1 MLHSMSITQ
10 FNIMNYQTLDTS
22 KPCQSCITQPNIMN
36 YQTLDTSKPCQ
47 SCINFYDILKIQKD
61 AMDNDIKK
69 AYKQQ
74 ILKYNPRYQLCD
86 EEQDIFR
93 RIIIA
98 YYVLSNH
105 EYRKIYDMYGYDG
118 LLQNGVY
125 VLDIDCKK
133 IYDDMF
139 QNSLF
144 TVDTSH
150 IEKIEQTNIITI
162 VNEIPLKIIYS
173 GKYEKVNIMRK
184 SLCSTCRGTGSDDG
198 ILRVCR
204 KCQGRRILVT
214 IIEGKHE
221 IRKCEYCNGFGINN
235 KIHVCKS
242 CNGER
247 TESEQYC
254 VEYLIPVGVSDDE
267 IISVNNCGNINIGN
281 NTRDLVN
288 IHIKY
293 AHDQTYLTKKTFN
306 DIRNVVTCFE
316 RDSHNEVLRD
326 TIDLHNMT
334 NNDIFMTLRINLVDA
349 LCKRKISIT
358 IPDNNVIDYIPN
370 NIIKPNDIHIID
382 NAGLPTRNNK
392 NIRGKLYIIFQII
405 YPTKIVDDKIDLFTT
420 TFAQC
425 FS

>member
-1 MLHSMSITQ
+1 
-10 FNIMNYQTLDTS
+10 MNYQTSNTTVQFLA
-22 KPCQSCITQPNIMN
+22 KPNVM
-36 YQTLDTSKPCQ
+36 PCQ

-61 AMDNDIKK
+61 ALDNDIKK
-69 AYKQQ
+69 AYKRQ
-74 ILKYNPRYQLCD
+74 ILKYNPRCQTSD
-86 EEQDIFR
+86 EEQDMFR

-98 YYVLSNH
+98 YYILSNH
-105 EYRKIYDMYGYDG
+105 EYRKIYDVSGYDG
-118 LLQNGVY
+118 LIQNGVY
-125 VLDIDCKK
+125 VLDLDYKK

-150 IEKIEQTNIITI
+150 IEKIEQTNIITVI
-162 VNEIPLKIIYS
+162 NEIPLKIIYS

-184 SLCSTCRGTGSDDG
+184 SLCSKCSGTGSDDG
-198 ILRVCR
+198 VLRVCR
-204 KCQGRRILVT
+204 KCQGRRVLVT
-214 IIEGKHE
+214 IIDGKHE

-247 TESEQYC
+247 TELEQYC
-254 VEYLIPVGVSDDE
+254 VEYMIPVGVSDDE
-267 IISVNNCGNINIGN
+267 IISVSDCGNINIGN
-281 NTRDLVN
+281 NTRDIVN

-293 AHDQTYLTKKTFN
+293 VPDKTYLTKKTFN
-306 DIRNVVTCFE
+306 DCQNLITC
-316 RDSHNEVLRD
+316 DM
-326 TIDLHNMT
+326 IDLQNMT
-334 NNDIFMTLRINLVDA
+334 NNDIFTILPINLIDA

-358 IPDNNVIDYIPN
+358 MPDNNVVDYIPN

-392 NIRGKLYIIFQII
+392 NIRGKLYIIFQIV
-405 YPTKIVDDKIDLFTT
+405 YPTKIVDDKIELFAT

-425 FS
+425 FN

>member
-1 MLHSMSITQ
+1 MLHSMSMTQ
-10 FNIMNYQTLDTS
+10 TNVINYQTLDVTKS
-22 KPCQSCITQPNIMN
+22 CQSCI
-36 YQTLDTSKPCQ
+36 D
-47 SCINFYDILKIQKD
+47 FYDILKIQKD

-69 AYKQQ
+69 AYKRQ

-86 EEQDIFR
+86 DEYDMFR

-98 YYVLSNH
+98 YYILSNQ
-105 EYRKIYDMYGYDG
+105 EYRKIYDLRGYDG
-118 LLQNGVY
+118 LLQSGIY
-125 VLDIDCKK
+125 VLDLDCKK

-150 IEKIEQTNIITI
+150 IEKIEQTNIITV

-184 SLCSTCRGTGSDDG
+184 SLCSKCHGTGSDDG
-198 ILRVCR
+198 ILRACR

-221 IRKCEYCNGFGINN
+221 IRKCEYCNGFGINS

-247 TESEQYC
+247 TELEQYC

-281 NTRDLVN
+281 NIRDVVN

-293 AHDQTYLTKKTFN
+293 APDQTYLTKKTFN
-306 DIRNVVTCFE
+306 DGRNITLRDRLTNGE
-316 RDSHNEVLRD
+316 PIARDSVSRD
-326 TIDLHNMT
+326 TIDLQNMT
-334 NNDIFMTLRINLVDA
+334 NNDIFMTLQINLVDA

-358 IPDNNVIDYIPN
+358 MPDNNVIDYVPN

-392 NIRGKLYIIFQII
+392 NIRGKLYVIFQII
-405 YPTKIVDDKIDLFTT
+405 YPTKIMDDKIESFTSI
-420 TFAQC
+420 FAQC